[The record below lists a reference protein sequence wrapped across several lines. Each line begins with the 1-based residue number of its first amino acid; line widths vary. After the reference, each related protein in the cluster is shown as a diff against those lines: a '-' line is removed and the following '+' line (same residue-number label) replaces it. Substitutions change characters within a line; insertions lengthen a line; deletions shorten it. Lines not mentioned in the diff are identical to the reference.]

1 MSGTTEKQKRPST
14 QAKRKKKDVKPSS
27 FKGERKKKGAMRW
40 GEEPWDG
47 KQQQNSGIISSR
59 PGLTLGEI
67 NKFPLLEPLSNTNI
81 LILDSY
87 S

>member
-1 MSGTTEKQKRPST
+1 M
-14 QAKRKKKDVKPSS
+14 
-27 FKGERKKKGAMRW
+27 

-67 NKFPLLEPLSNTNI
+67 NNFPSLEPLSNPYI
-81 LILDSY
+81 LIPDSC

>member
-1 MSGTTEKQKRPST
+1 
-14 QAKRKKKDVKPSS
+14 
-27 FKGERKKKGAMRW
+27 MRW

-67 NKFPLLEPLSNTNI
+67 NKFPLLEPLSNSYI
-81 LILDSY
+81 LILDSCSY
-87 S
+87 FFLKQTSAQCRVQFP

>member
-1 MSGTTEKQKRPST
+1 MSGTNEKQKRPST
-14 QAKRKKKDVKPSS
+14 QAKKTLSPAPSKERERRK
-27 FKGERKKKGAMRW
+27 ERYDG

-67 NKFPLLEPLSNTNI
+67 NKFPLLEPLSNPYI
-81 LILDSY
+81 LIPDSC